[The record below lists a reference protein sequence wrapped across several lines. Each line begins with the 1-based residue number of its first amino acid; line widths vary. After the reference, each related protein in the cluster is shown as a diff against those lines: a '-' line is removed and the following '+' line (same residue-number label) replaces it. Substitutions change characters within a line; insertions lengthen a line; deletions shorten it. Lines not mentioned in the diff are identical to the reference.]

1 MGNVNDR
8 LPSLSARAG
17 DLYALLHERVLLFD
31 GAMGTSIQAQ
41 NLNPEDFG
49 GLAYEGCNEHL
60 VLTCP
65 EAVTQIHDGFLQAGA
80 DIIETNTFG
89 AMSIVL
95 AEYGLHEQTGI
106 INQTAA
112 QLAQACAQRHSSP
125 YRPRFV
131 AGSMGPTTKTISVT
145 GGVTFSQLQHA
156 YAEQAEGLL
165 RGGVDLLL
173 METTQDTLNLKAGL
187 LGIDE
192 AFRTVGHRVPVAVS
206 ITIETMGTM
215 LAGQGVEA
223 LYTSVAHRDL
233 FALGLNCATG
243 PDFMTDHLRTLA
255 EFSRFPALCIPN
267 AGLPDEE
274 GNYNE
279 SPEMIVAKLERFVDA
294 GWLNM
299 LGGCCG
305 TTPAHIALL
314 SQMLEGKRPRTLPTT
329 KRSVVSGLEP
339 LVMDEDKRP
348 MLVGERTNVIG
359 SRKFKRLIRDGAFEE
374 GAEIGRR
381 QVRGGAHIVDVCLAD
396 PDREE
401 LGDMTAFLDIL
412 VRKVKVPLMIDST
425 DTRVIEAALERS
437 QGKAVINS
445 INLEDGEE
453 RFAQVVPLI
462 KRYGA
467 AVVVGCID
475 EDPEQGMAVTRQ
487 RKLAVAKR
495 SYDLLTH
502 KYGLDAEDII
512 FDPLVFPLGTGDRNY
527 IGAGE
532 ETIEGV
538 RLIKQAL
545 PAGKTILG
553 ISNVSFGLPPAGREV
568 LNSVFLY
575 HCVKAGLDLAIVNTE
590 KLERYAS
597 IAEEEKRLA
606 NDLIYWRGEDPVAAF
621 AAHFRQKKESIIQD
635 TRADLPLDERL
646 ARYIIEGS
654 KDGLID
660 DLNTALNERIPLD
673 IINGP
678 LMAGMDEVGRL
689 FNNNELIVAEV
700 LQSAEAMK
708 AAVGHLEPFMEKKR
722 ERVLQQHENAGH
734 VSSLT
739 DGGLKGTVI
748 LATVK
753 GDVHDIGKNLVEIIL
768 SNNGYRVVNL
778 GIKVAP
784 ETLIEA
790 VREHQ
795 PDLVGLSG
803 LLVKSA
809 QQMVVTAQDLTT
821 AQVSCPLLVGGAA
834 LTPRFTANKIAPE
847 YDGLVCYANDAMRGL
862 DLANQIMDEDRYA
875 TLVLDLEKERERLA
889 HQERAPKQE
898 ASESRPVRPAVLSHD
913 QPTPHPPDLRLH
925 TLDDYDLDAVF
936 AYLNPTMLYGKHL
949 GLKGNLETLLTQGN
963 EKAVELHR
971 QVEAVMDEV
980 IAKKLLRAQAVYQF
994 FPAQAESDS
1003 LRLYRANGKDI
1014 ATTFLFPRQQHGEGL
1029 CLSDFV
1035 APTSTGKQDY
1045 IALFAVTCGH
1055 GVRELAEQYRASG
1068 RYLQSHILQA
1078 LAIEGA
1084 EAFAELLHQRLR
1096 EMWGFAD
1103 PPELTMRERFK
1114 ARYRGVRVSFGY
1126 PACPR
1131 LEDQERLFQVLPV
1144 TASIGVELTEG
1155 YMMDPEASV
1164 SALVFHHPQAK
1175 YFNILDDELAA
1186 FERRLAERSNA
1197 LSAAAL

>member
-1 MGNVNDR
+1 M
-8 LPSLSARAG
+8 
-17 DLYALLHERVLLFD
+17 
-31 GAMGTSIQAQ
+31 
-41 NLNPEDFG
+41 
-49 GLAYEGCNEHL
+49 
-60 VLTCP
+60 
-65 EAVTQIHDGFLQAGA
+65 
-80 DIIETNTFG
+80 
-89 AMSIVL
+89 
-95 AEYGLHEQTGI
+95 
-106 INQTAA
+106 
-112 QLAQACAQRHSSP
+112 
-125 YRPRFV
+125 
-131 AGSMGPTTKTISVT
+131 
-145 GGVTFSQLQHA
+145 
-156 YAEQAEGLL
+156 
-165 RGGVDLLL
+165 
-173 METTQDTLNLKAGL
+173 
-187 LGIDE
+187 
-192 AFRTVGHRVPVAVS
+192 
-206 ITIETMGTM
+206 
-215 LAGQGVEA
+215 
-223 LYTSVAHRDL
+223 
-233 FALGLNCATG
+233 
-243 PDFMTDHLRTLA
+243 
-255 EFSRFPALCIPN
+255 
-267 AGLPDEE
+267 
-274 GNYNE
+274 
-279 SPEMIVAKLERFVDA
+279 
-294 GWLNM
+294 
-299 LGGCCG
+299 
-305 TTPAHIALL
+305 
-314 SQMLEGKRPRTLPTT
+314 
-329 KRSVVSGLEP
+329 VSGLEP
-339 LVMDEDKRP
+339 LIIDEDKRP

-401 LGDMTAFLDIL
+401 LGDMTVFLDIL
-412 VRKVKVPLMIDST
+412 VRKIKVPLMIDST
-425 DTRVIEAALERS
+425 DAQVIEAALERS

-487 RKLAVAKR
+487 RKLAVAER
-495 SYDLLTH
+495 SYDLLTQ
-502 KYGLDAEDII
+502 KYGLDAEDLI

-538 RLIKQAL
+538 RLIKRAL
-545 PAGKTILG
+545 PACKTILG

-621 AAHFRQKKESIIQD
+621 AAHFRQKKESVIQD
-635 TRADLPLDERL
+635 TRAGLPLDERL
-646 ARYIIEGS
+646 AQYIIEGS

-660 DLNTALNERIPLD
+660 DLNTALNERPPLD

-708 AAVGHLEPFMEKKR
+708 AAVGHLEPFMGKA
-722 ERVLQQHENAGH
+722 VGAIHELPLH
-734 VSSLT
+734 
-739 DGGLKGTVI
+739 KGTVI

-847 YDGLVCYANDAMRGL
+847 YGGLVCYANDAMRGL
-862 DLANQIMDEDRYA
+862 DLANQIMDEDKHTRR
-875 TLVLDLEKERERLA
+875 LCVDLEKERERLA

-898 ASESRPVRPAVLSHD
+898 ASEARPVRPAVLSHD
-913 QPTPHPPDLRLH
+913 QPAPHPPDLRLH
-925 TLDDYDLDAVF
+925 TLDDYDLDTVF

-949 GLKGNLETLLTQGN
+949 GLKGNLEALLAQGQR
-963 EKAVELHR
+963 K
-971 QVEAVMDEV
+971 
-980 IAKKLLRAQAVYQF
+980 
-994 FPAQAESDS
+994 SD
-1003 LRLYRANGKDI
+1003 RI
-1014 ATTFLFPRQQHGEGL
+1014 TP
-1029 CLSDFV
+1029 
-1035 APTSTGKQDY
+1035 
-1045 IALFAVTCGH
+1045 
-1055 GVRELAEQYRASG
+1055 SG
-1068 RYLQSHILQA
+1068 RS
-1078 LAIEGA
+1078 
-1084 EAFAELLHQRLR
+1084 RDR
-1096 EMWGFAD
+1096 
-1103 PPELTMRERFK
+1103 
-1114 ARYRGVRVSFGY
+1114 
-1126 PACPR
+1126 
-1131 LEDQERLFQVLPV
+1131 
-1144 TASIGVELTEG
+1144 
-1155 YMMDPEASV
+1155 
-1164 SALVFHHPQAK
+1164 
-1175 YFNILDDELAA
+1175 
-1186 FERRLAERSNA
+1186 
-1197 LSAAAL
+1197 